1 MDLAVTRRG
10 RRVLSRGMTPP
21 FEQTYDVIV
30 VGLGTAGAEAYVRAV
45 ELGLRT
51 LGVEKHNGMG
61 GIATLGC
68 VDFVG
73 TITQR
78 QFDLERRGAAGEVRY
93 EAVADGVWLD
103 GARVT
108 GVRVL

>member
-51 LGVEKHNGMG
+51 LGVEG
-61 GIATLGC
+61 
-68 VDFVG
+68 
-73 TITQR
+73 R
-78 QFDLERRGAAGEVRY
+78 
-93 EAVADGVWLD
+93 
-103 GARVT
+103 
-108 GVRVL
+108 